1 MKMNDLNP
9 VLSRCL
15 WICRE
20 MTHPLVSGDRVYSS
34 GLSRALARSGV
45 NVKFVAHEGENRQRD
60 PDGAPVD
67 FVGVDGGTFNDYWIA
82 VSSPLPVTAGIQA
95 TAAFRRQLKQIL
107 ETESFDCIVLDQLG
121 SGWALQ
127 PVRDWVAS
135 QPKDKQPLIIYLAH
149 NHETAVWAGM
159 ARESQRGPLRNLMVR
174 RNADKVARLES
185 RLVRESNLV
194 LTITEEDANA
204 FSAMG
209 AAIQPTVLT
218 PGFSGP
224 RAPVR
229 QIGADTPRRIVMVG
243 SFKWAPKEE
252 NLRQFLKV
260 ADQAFKNAN
269 IHFDVI
275 GKVPDSLRAALEP
288 GLQATTLHGFVE
300 DVEPL
305 FSNARMAV
313 IPELIG
319 GGFKLKLLDYL
330 FGRLPMASIRAA
342 AAGMPAEIREQMI
355 LADDLESLV
364 AAIIENIDR
373 TEQLNKMQQRGFEL
387 AEAAYGWEERGLEM
401 KAAIESAMNI
411 VSA

>member
-9 VLSRCL
+9 SLRHCL

-34 GLSRALARSGV
+34 GLSSALARAGV
-45 NVKFVAHEGENRQRD
+45 QVTFVAHEGDNRERD
-60 PDGAPVD
+60 PNGAPVE

-82 VSSPLPVTAGIQA
+82 VTSPLPVTAGIQA
-95 TAAFRRQLKQIL
+95 TRRFRAKLAEL
-107 ETESFDCIVLDQLG
+107 LDANTYDCIVLDQMG
-121 SGWALQ
+121 SGWALDPVKHWLSRQ
-127 PVRDWVAS
+127 PA
-135 QPKDKQPLIIYLAH
+135 DKRPLVIYMAH

-159 ARESQRGPLRNLMVR
+159 ARESRRGPLRNLMVR

-185 RLVRESNLV
+185 RLVTETDLV
-194 LTITEEDANA
+194 LTITEEDARA
-204 FSAMG
+204 FSNMG
-209 AAIQPTVLT
+209 ARIQPTVLT
-218 PGFSGP
+218 PGYSGA
-224 RAPVR
+224 RAPSR
-229 QIGADTPRRIVMVG
+229 QIGEHTPRHIVMVG

-260 ADQAFKNAN
+260 ADPAFQRAG

-275 GKVPDSLRAALEP
+275 GKVPDALRAALEP

-305 FSNARMAV
+305 FANARMAV

-330 FGRLPMASIRAA
+330 FGRLPMASIGAA
-342 AAGMPAEIREQMI
+342 AAGMPGPIREQMI

-364 AAIIENIDR
+364 DAIIDQIDSVDA
-373 TEQLNKMQQRGFEL
+373 LNQMQQRGYLL
-387 AEAAYGWEERGLEM
+387 AEAAYSWDERGLEM

-411 VSA
+411 AVN